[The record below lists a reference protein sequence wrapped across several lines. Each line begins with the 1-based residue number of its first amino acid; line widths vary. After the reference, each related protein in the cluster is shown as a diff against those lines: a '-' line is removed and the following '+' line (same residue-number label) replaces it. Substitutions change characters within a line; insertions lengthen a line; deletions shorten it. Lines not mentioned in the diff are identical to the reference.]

1 MVQNDFDKV
10 EKFLE
15 LPKYLSLSLFEDY
28 LVAFLERK
36 ADKKLAVQEL
46 DKIIAVLQNHMLSLS
61 LYLKQNYL
69 LARSSAMDQKSE
81 NEFYTKQEI
90 AIKYRVSVRTVS
102 NWIIDGLEAIDI
114 GGVKRISH
122 QAILDFV
129 NQNKTKKFHWKSIVK

>member
-10 EKFLE
+10 GEFLE
-15 LPKYLSLSLFEDY
+15 LPKYLSLSLFEEY
-28 LVAFLERK
+28 LVRFLERK

-46 DKIIAVLQNHMLSLS
+46 DKVIAVLQNHMLSLS

-69 LARSSAMDQKSE
+69 LARSTAMGQKSQ

-122 QAILDFV
+122 QAVVDFV
-129 NQNKTKKFHWKSIVK
+129 KQNKTKKFHWKSIVK